1 MTLGHEISN
10 TLKNI
15 GDFLFL
21 LKGFQF
27 GCMKF
32 EAFSNLKFKI
42 ELHRQFG
49 MITYLQST
57 FNIFVLFTT
66 VISEIIGVQNCL
78 CNTIWNFK
86 FENDFLFL
94 SDIGGILSYYLI
106 LRYMTLLLAIYL
118 LNDTFPFSDSDS
130 ESSL

>member
-1 MTLGHEISN
+1 M
-10 TLKNI
+10 
-15 GDFLFL
+15 
-21 LKGFQF
+21 Q
-27 GCMKF
+27 F

-42 ELHRQFG
+42 VLHRQFG
-49 MITYLQST
+49 TITYLQST

-66 VISEIIGVQNCL
+66 VISEIIGVRNCL
-78 CNTIWNFK
+78 CNTILNFK

-94 SDIGGILSYYLI
+94 SDIGGILSDYLK

-118 LNDTFPFSDSDS
+118 LNDPFPLSDSDS